1 MAHTLP
7 LYVQIQEQLRSD
19 IKTGEFKPGE
29 KLPSENELAQQY
41 STTRATVV
49 HAMQG
54 LMVEGLIERIRGKGT
69 FVKASPIISRVS
81 TQEIGFFEKDLQ
93 DAYLSVRYKVLQF
106 NECASSAELQ
116 AHLKAEPQDKI
127 YRLMRL
133 RLVQDKP
140 LALEIRYL
148 KGDIARKL
156 QLEGL
161 EMLPL
166 QVLFEQQLGV
176 VIHTIHNQIR
186 VALPGQEIAQT
197 LECKRTRPMMVR
209 QHTCL
214 TGNDAPVLW
223 GETWYREEYEFQ
235 YSTYR
240 KQE

>member
-69 FVKASPIISRVS
+69 FVKASPIISGSAHRRLVS
-81 TQEIGFFEKDLQ
+81 SKRSR

-116 AHLKAEPQDKI
+116 AHLKVEPQDKI